1 MSANSLTEASVEL
14 ILAHLRDKIASALTD
29 VRTLNPDNMVTTI
42 PPRAYL
48 ITNVDTGYRTPAV
61 FVLSTSLDFR
71 LDRGP
76 NHISAV
82 ENMVV
87 AVEIQDRNE
96 RLLTI
101 KGWRYQAALS
111 KLLHNTPLEDVPNNV
126 KIVTKLVRNS
136 FSAVT
141 ETGDTQTSSLD
152 KGMFKQE
159 TVMELEVEHYENF

>member
-14 ILAHLRDKIASALTD
+14 ITNHIRTNIAAALAD
-29 VRTLNPDNMVTTI
+29 VRTLNPDNTVTTA
-42 PPRAYL
+42 PPKEYL
-48 ITNVDTGYRTPAV
+48 ISDIQSGYRTPAV
-61 FVLSTSLDFR
+61 FVLSTGLDFR

-82 ENMVV
+82 ENMFV

-96 RLLTI
+96 RLLTY

-126 KIVTKLVRNS
+126 KIITKLVRNS
-136 FSAVT
+136 FSRITNSGDT
-141 ETGDTQTSSLD
+141 ETSPTNKQ
-152 KGMFKQE
+152 MFKQE
-159 TVMELEVEHYENF
+159 TVMELEVEHYEQF